1 MRVFTCNKPARWLP
15 GLFSAG
21 FEAARR
27 PPRRPVRSLHN
38 FIHGPGGRRFTY
50 MELLTICGD
59 VAAAMAYLH
68 PTVVR
73 WWKTEPRK
81 PPRLRPFEPAAA
93 APEPRCTAT

>member
-1 MRVFTCNKPARWLP
+1 
-15 GLFSAG
+15 
-21 FEAARR
+21 
-27 PPRRPVRSLHN
+27 
-38 FIHGPGGRRFTY
+38 